1 VFLQGR
7 VSQKILHKYEKESRE
22 AGKASFHFAWVM
34 DETDEERARGITTD
48 VATNFFETPTKKIT
62 LLDAPG
68 HREFIP
74 QMITGAA
81 QADAAILVVPATKG
95 EFEGGFGEDGQIRE
109 HAVLA
114 RSLGVAQL
122 ILAVNKLDT
131 CGWSQ
136 DRYNDIVSQ
145 MIPYLKSVGYKEK
158 DVWAIPV
165 SGLTG
170 ENIMAR
176 KEGALE
182 AWYKGPVLL
191 DLIDQFSLPTR
202 HSDRPLRMCVQDV
215 FRTLSLGQAVAG
227 KVEAGTIL
235 SRDRLLLLPLGETV
249 SVRAIEARGEGVNI
263 ARAGDNVELGLRDVS
278 DPAVLQVGQWLCDPL
293 HPIPMVTH
301 FRAQII
307 TMNYR
312 VPLLAGSQL
321 HFFNQACSEP
331 VVLRSLQALVDKTTG
346 AVVKRMPRVLPRQ
359 STAIV
364 ELTSRNKICLELF
377 RNYKELG
384 RFTLRRGTET
394 VAVGICIKLYRM
406 QQ

>member
-1 VFLQGR
+1 VFCFVFLLSAQ
-7 VSQKILHKYEKESRE
+7 
-22 AGKASFHFAWVM
+22 
-34 DETDEERARGITTD
+34 TDEERSRGVTTD
-48 VATNFFETPTKKIT
+48 VAVQHFDTPSKKIT

-74 QMITGAA
+74 NMITGAA
-81 QADAAILVVPATKG
+81 QADAGILVVPATKG
-95 EFEGGFGEDGQIRE
+95 EFEGGFSEDGQIRE

-131 CGWSQ
+131 TGWSQ
-136 DRYNDIVSQ
+136 SRYNEIVGL
-145 MIPYLKSVGYKEK
+145 MLPYLKSVGYKEK
-158 DVWAIPV
+158 DIWPVPV

-170 ENIMAR
+170 ENILER
-176 KEGALE
+176 KEEALKS
-182 AWYKGPVLL
+182 WYSGPVLL
-191 DLIDQFSLPTR
+191 DLIDHFALPPR
-202 HSDRPLRMCVQDV
+202 HADRPLRMCVQDV
-215 FRTLSLGQAVAG
+215 FKTLSLGQAVAG
-227 KVEAGTIL
+227 KVECGTIL
-235 SRDRLLLLPLGETV
+235 PRDRLLLLPLGETV
-249 SVRAIEARGEGVNI
+249 TVRALESRGEGVNI
-263 ARAGDNVELGLRDVS
+263 ARAGDNIELGLRDVS

-331 VVLRSLQALVDKTTG
+331 VVLRSLQAIVDKVSGTVT
-346 AVVKRMPRVLPRQ
+346 KRNPRVLPRQ

-364 ELTSRNKICLELF
+364 EISARNKICLELF

-406 QQ
+406 Q